1 MTNPEKSLQ
10 GTIES
15 LKRALQQIASGVKTP
30 KKRGGC
36 AWLGLSA
43 DEMQQI
49 ATKALE
55 ENKE

>member
-1 MTNPEKSLQ
+1 MTDPEKHYQ

-43 DEMQQI
+43 DKMQEI
-49 ATKALE
+49 AAKALE
-55 ENKE
+55 ENKD